1 MVRCDAMLEAMDGG
15 DRARV
20 AIHHADVG
28 DCDLLTLLASSAPPG
43 TPTLL
48 FTNNLAFPPGVAA
61 RHGKQFAAWARAWGG
76 PVAVVTSQ
84 PVPTLDTDPDATV
97 LLTMNFSEAHAV
109 CVYRF
114 G

>member
-1 MVRCDAMLEAMDGG
+1 MLEAMAAE

-20 AIHHADVG
+20 AIHHADVA
-28 DCDLLTLLASSAPPG
+28 DCDLFSVCSLSAPPG

-61 RHGKQFAAWARAWGG
+61 RHGKQFAALAGAWGG
-76 PVAVVTSQ
+76 PIVVVTSQ
-84 PVPTLDTDPDATV
+84 PVPALDTDPEATV
-97 LLTMNFSEAHAV
+97 PLIMNFSDAHAV